1 MPVFNVKV
9 FYGHRRNECD
19 VEAPTARKALEKAV
33 EAYSALND
41 GDPTGFTVRPAR
53 EFEDGRD

>member
-19 VEAPTARKALEKAV
+19 VEAPTARKALDKAV
-33 EAYSALND
+33 EAYNVLND

-53 EFEDGRD
+53 EFDDGRD